1 MHPPILCP
9 KMCFFFLT
17 PIQYGKPI
25 MGVSILNLTGW
36 FWQEIAYMSRHIC
49 KERKRLVEAA

>member
-1 MHPPILCP
+1 MSQCIHQYFVP
-9 KMCFFFLT
+9 KCVFFLT

-25 MGVSILNLTGW
+25 IGVSILNLTGW

-49 KERKRLVEAA
+49 K